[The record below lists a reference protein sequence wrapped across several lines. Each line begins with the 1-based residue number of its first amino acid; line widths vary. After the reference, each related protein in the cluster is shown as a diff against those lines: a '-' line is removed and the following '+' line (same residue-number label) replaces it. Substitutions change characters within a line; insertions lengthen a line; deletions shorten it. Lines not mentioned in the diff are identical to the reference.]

1 MKREIIATGKTV
13 EEAIQNGIKQYGLD
27 EDNVIKEVLERPKK
41 GILGIGV
48 VPAKVKIIYSETPA
62 EIALNFVKTIVKEMD
77 LNVEIEM
84 DDKETD
90 GGRVIRIKGEQ
101 AGALIGHHGD
111 TLDAFQYLVNLAA
124 NKKEEG
130 LSRNYTKIYLDI
142 ENYRDKREE
151 TLKAL
156 ARRMA
161 AKVLKNRRSITL
173 EPMNPYERRIIHSEI
188 QEIEG
193 VTTISVGVDN
203 NRRVVISL
211 EEKGETKG
219 KNRRNRRKKSRSADA
234 GENSAANGKTESEEF
249 DESIKYDEIIDVTDE
264 LSFDEID
271 VKNDGIDETFTEDE
285 E

>member
-234 GENSAANGKTESEEF
+234 GENSAANGKTESEES